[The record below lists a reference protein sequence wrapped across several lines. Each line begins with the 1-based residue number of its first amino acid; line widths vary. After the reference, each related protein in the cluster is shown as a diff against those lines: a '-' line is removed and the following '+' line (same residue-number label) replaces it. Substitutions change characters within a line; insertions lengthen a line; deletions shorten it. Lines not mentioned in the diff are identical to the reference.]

1 MCIRDSDNLLSD
13 SRDVLATMKSLLD
26 AANGYDSDA
35 LHSNL
40 DAILR
45 TADSLLGRTDVLLEQ
60 SKALSDT
67 VTKYEPNAQAA
78 LDDAVKQVNASV
90 KFLDDLNS
98 FTRTFEDL
106 MKAADPDLDQ
116 GAEKSLT
123 GLSGSLRQMAS
134 GLGATDTIRD
144 ANADIQNLVEDK
156 WEAYTGEKN
165 NMLNMDSQAEM
176 VSLTSEKNQTP
187 NSVQLVLRTQE
198 IKVDE
203 DDEAAAAAQ
212 QQKTT
217 FWQRVARM
225 FKDFAAIFTGD

>member
-1 MCIRDSDNLLSD
+1 M
-13 SRDVLATMKSLLD
+13 
-26 AANGYDSDA
+26 
-35 LHSNL
+35 
-40 DAILR
+40 
-45 TADSLLGRTDVLLEQ
+45 
-60 SKALSDT
+60 
-67 VTKYEPNAQAA
+67 TKYEPNAQAA

-90 KFLDDLNS
+90 KLLDDLNS

-144 ANADIQNLVEDK
+144 ANSDIQTLIEDN

-203 DDEAAAAAQ
+203 DQEDAASAQ

>member
-1 MCIRDSDNLLSD
+1 
-13 SRDVLATMKSLLD
+13 MK
-26 AANGYDSDA
+26 
-35 LHSNL
+35 
-40 DAILR
+40 
-45 TADSLLGRTDVLLEQ
+45 
-60 SKALSDT
+60 K
-67 VTKYEPNAQAA
+67 
-78 LDDAVKQVNASV
+78 VNASV
-90 KFLDDLNS
+90 KLLDDLNA
-98 FTRTFEDL
+98 FTKTFENL

-134 GLGATDTIRD
+134 GLGATDSVRQ
-144 ANADIQNLVEDK
+144 ANSDIQSLIEDT
-156 WEAYTGEKN
+156 WNEYTGEKN

-176 VSLTSEKNQTP
+176 VSLTSQENQSP

-203 DDEAAAAAQ
+203 DQEAAEASQ

-225 FKDFAAIFTGD
+225 FRDFAAIFTGD